1 MSCLTSAMELF
12 VKMELLTVFARI
24 SVIDIWQGPKY
35 DYAKAATRVAQL
47 KKLFLKTLQY
57 SQENSCAGV
66 SFK

>member
-47 KKLFLKTLQY
+47 KKLFLKISQY

>member
-12 VKMELLTVFARI
+12 VKIELLTVFARI
-24 SVIDIWQGPKY
+24 SIIDIWQGPKY
-35 DYAKAATRVAQL
+35 DYSKAATRVAQL
-47 KKLFLKTLQY
+47 KKLFLKISQY